1 MSPRASR
8 SPRSQRKSTD
18 MSAEEKKPAAASAG
32 GSAPPSKAAAPKV
45 DTSSSPPA
53 AAAATPKTEASGEA
67 KYLRPHLRVGD
78 ALNGRYQIMH
88 DISTGSFGHV
98 IACSD
103 LKQNGRTVAVKVQ
116 DRVEAKYHKD
126 FKIEIDIL
134 EVVSKRSGRPESV
147 VEMFEFFE
155 HLGRWCIAFE
165 TLGPSLYEFQKA
177 HQFRPYPLSAVR
189 DIVRQSIEALA
200 YVHSLELVHT
210 DIKPENIC
218 LVSGTARKPGAP
230 ASTKIRLI
238 DFGTAEWCAKDG
250 HRNALVSTRQY
261 RAPEVVMGL
270 GWNHVAD
277 MWAIGCVV
285 IEMLAGRQIF
295 PTHGDL
301 EQLAMVE
308 RVSGTIPQFMIN
320 QAPSDVKEMF
330 DDRGRVKSELV
341 APDRQS
347 RVSRLMLLPNMFPD
361 ERDKNLLKLLLYLL
375 TINPRAR
382 IPAKQALMNPFF
394 AEGSGKS
401 T

>member
-1 MSPRASR
+1 M
-8 SPRSQRKSTD
+8 
-18 MSAEEKKPAAASAG
+18 
-32 GSAPPSKAAAPKV
+32 PP
-45 DTSSSPPA
+45 TPP
-53 AAAATPKTEASGEA
+53 SGEA

-78 ALNGRYQIMH
+78 ALKGRYEIMH

-98 IACSD
+98 IACRD
-103 LKQNGRTVAVKVQ
+103 LGQNGRTVAVKVQ

-134 EVVSKRSGRPESV
+134 EVVSKRPGRPESV

-165 TLGPSLYEFQKA
+165 TLGPSLYEFQKT

-189 DIVRQSIEALA
+189 DIIRQSIEALA

-218 LVSGTARKPGAP
+218 LVSGQARKPGAP

-277 MWAIGCVV
+277 LWAIGCVV

-295 PTHGDL
+295 PT
-301 EQLAMVE
+301 
-308 RVSGTIPQFMIN
+308 VS
-320 QAPSDVKEMF
+320 
-330 DDRGRVKSELV
+330 L
-341 APDRQS
+341 
-347 RVSRLMLLPNMFPD
+347 
-361 ERDKNLLKLLLYLL
+361 
-375 TINPRAR
+375 
-382 IPAKQALMNPFF
+382 F
-394 AEGSGKS
+394 A
-401 T
+401 